1 MISEVKEILSKSV
14 EEVIGSSLSL
24 KLLSCYSEL
33 YLNGAQPKTCSDSQR
48 QYYQQLSKN
57 GIKMAEQLESK
68 KDRACKPAW
77 NGIRYIPQM
86 ARHYNSELITDD
98 EAKILLKKKILDKSD
113 FEILPED
120 DVDFSEAEI
129 NLIVEIAEQL
139 KAGVTKKAIREK
151 YKDVEMVGEK
161 PLTSKLI
168 DILIKEAEKTL

>member
-1 MISEVKEILSKSV
+1 MVEEIREILSKDV

-33 YLNGAQPKTCSDSQR
+33 YLNGAQPKTCSESQR

-57 GIKMAEQLESK
+57 GIKMAEIAEEK
-68 KDRACKPAW
+68 KSRVCKPAW
-77 NGIRYIPQM
+77 NGVRYLPQM

-98 EAKILLKKKILDKSD
+98 EAKTLLKKKVLVESD
-113 FEILPED
+113 FEVLPDE
-120 DVDFSEAEI
+120 DVDFSEDEI
-129 NLIVEIAEQL
+129 NLIVEISEQL

-151 YKDVEMVGEK
+151 YKDAKVGEK

-168 DILIKEAEKTL
+168 DTLIKEAEKA